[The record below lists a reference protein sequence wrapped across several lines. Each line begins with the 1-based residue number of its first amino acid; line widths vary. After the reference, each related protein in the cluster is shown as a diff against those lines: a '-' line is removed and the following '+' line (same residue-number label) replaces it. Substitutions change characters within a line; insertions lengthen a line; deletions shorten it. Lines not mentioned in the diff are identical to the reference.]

1 MWFIFAFINSWI
13 CAIYYICNQNSNL
26 YPKQFIIY
34 RGFIAAFAA
43 TPFMLFFHHLFP
55 LMFYVIILFQGL
67 IISYMDRK
75 YFEAFHNFG
84 AENVNAILPLTV
96 VITFFAWLL
105 IDPALFLA
113 YLKTPIRS
121 IMIIL
126 TILVIVI
133 SIIKYRGQAL
143 GFKCFKY
150 VFPLLLLS
158 SLIDMSNKLIMN
170 YADDILYVAALH
182 RVALTGWIIGF
193 LNLFSNRKE
202 ENILQVFHPKN
213 LIQGSFILWLVIS
226 MVILNLAMYYTPNP
240 AYCSAVFYLSVVWI
254 ILINK
259 IQKWCGKK
267 ILYQNLDK
275 KWIFSLLFATIVLVL
290 ITN

>member
-1 MWFIFAFINSWI
+1 M
-13 CAIYYICNQNSNL
+13 
-26 YPKQFIIY
+26 
-34 RGFIAAFAA
+34 
-43 TPFMLFFHHLFP
+43 
-55 LMFYVIILFQGL
+55 
-67 IISYMDRK
+67 
-75 YFEAFHNFG
+75 
-84 AENVNAILPLTV
+84 NAILPLTV

-133 SIIKYRGQAL
+133 SVIKYRGQAL

-202 ENILQVFHPKN
+202 EKILQIFHPKN
-213 LIQGSFILWLVIS
+213 LIQGSFIICLVIS

-290 ITN
+290 VTN

>member
-1 MWFIFAFINSWI
+1 M
-13 CAIYYICNQNSNL
+13 
-26 YPKQFIIY
+26 
-34 RGFIAAFAA
+34 
-43 TPFMLFFHHLFP
+43 
-55 LMFYVIILFQGL
+55 
-67 IISYMDRK
+67 
-75 YFEAFHNFG
+75 
-84 AENVNAILPLTV
+84 NAILPLTV

-126 TILVIVI
+126 TILVIII
-133 SIIKYRGQAL
+133 SVIKYRGQAL

-202 ENILQVFHPKN
+202 ENILQVFQPKN
-213 LIQGSFILWLVIS
+213 LIQGSFILLVDNILRTHLLLIS
-226 MVILNLAMYYTPNP
+226 LNLIA
-240 AYCSAVFYLSVVWI
+240 FYFHAR
-254 ILINK
+254 N
-259 IQKWCGKK
+259 QG
-267 ILYQNLDK
+267 
-275 KWIFSLLFATIVLVL
+275 
-290 ITN
+290 